1 MRVTTTGWSSKYFLI
16 VSFDQNWKRL
26 TKDKK
31 HKCVIDIPQWK
42 ESPEKLQLRA
52 KKKPW
57 IIKSKGKNSKNSWGF
72 FNVWL
77 SVICKN
83 EWSCKTLDST
93 SREYQV
99 CFRIAVTMLKDVKL
113 PKQDKIIKSFL
124 VSWIPLCYV
133 SRLPRDTMSL
143 VTEVLL
149 SVSGRISLR
158 KTRNRI
164 YSAVNLCILV
174 IQSNIKLIVDEAWYV
189 LTRYERKSDFT
200 HGWFIPRAK
209 NLTWLD
215 YLLISRIVKFE
226 V

>member
-1 MRVTTTGWSSKYFLI
+1 MCNRHPTVKRVPREASTEG
-16 VSFDQNWKRL
+16 
-26 TKDKK
+26 
-31 HKCVIDIPQWK
+31 
-42 ESPEKLQLRA
+42 E
-52 KKKPW
+52 KKKLNQKRKTVKTP
-57 IIKSKGKNSKNSWGF
+57 KAFKT
-72 FNVWL
+72 VWL
-77 SVICKN
+77 SLICNN
-83 EWSCKTLDST
+83 EWSSKTLDST

-99 CFRIAVTMLKDVKL
+99 CFRISVTMLKDVKL
-113 PKQDKIIKSFL
+113 PKQAKIIKSFL

-164 YSAVNLCILV
+164 YSAVNLCIFV
-174 IQSNIKLIVDEAWYV
+174 IQLTIKLIVDEAWYI
-189 LTRYERKSDFT
+189 LTWYERKSDFT
-200 HGWFIPRAK
+200 HGWFILRAK
-209 NLTWLD
+209 NLMWLD